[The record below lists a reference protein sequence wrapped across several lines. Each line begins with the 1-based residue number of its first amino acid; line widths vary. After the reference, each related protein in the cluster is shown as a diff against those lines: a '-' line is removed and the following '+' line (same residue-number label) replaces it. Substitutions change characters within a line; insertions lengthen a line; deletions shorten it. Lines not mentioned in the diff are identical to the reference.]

1 MTDQPID
8 SRIIDPKKLEYLYRT
23 NAARLLD
30 NVSEDYHRR
39 LRDRLLAQGYQG
51 LKLSF
56 STVMSNMTFTG
67 TRLVDIAE
75 KIGMTK
81 QAVGQIANEIEQLGY
96 IERIPDPHDG
106 RAKNLVFTE
115 LGKRL
120 LQDSISGV
128 EEVEKQYAELIGDE
142 KAQQLQALLKELNEK
157 LTGAPVI

>member
-1 MTDQPID
+1 MNDQSATAKTVD
-8 SRIIDPKKLEYLYRT
+8 STQLEYLYRT

-39 LRDRLLAQGYQG
+39 LRDRLLAQGYEG

-75 KIGMTK
+75 ITGMTK

-96 IERIPDPHDG
+96 IERVPDPHDG

-115 LGKRL
+115 RGMRL
-120 LQDSISGV
+120 LQDSIDGV
-128 EEVEKQYAELIGDE
+128 EEVEKYYAALIGDE
-142 KAQQLQALLKELNEK
+142 KSLQLQRLLKELNEK
-157 LTGAPVI
+157 LIDAPAI